1 MAFRALIFSKNQETN
16 TALTAACNE
25 AGMRVEACSDIFAAI
40 EKGTKQPFSCV
51 LADWSDQPETGFLL
65 KRARESTP
73 NTHVIVIAI
82 VDHDPTTAEMRDN
95 RLDFLIYRPIFPG
108 EAQQVLAKAAE
119 KMPSVST
126 QDMPAAPAPKHQS
139 AEVVS
144 ADTSDSHHSDEE
156 RHEYNDAS
164 QSMEEN
170 TAADDNVEETAA
182 EEHFQSHRSFSWREG
197 CAVGLT
203 LAALF
208 FLWNARGT
216 LVYLAQTR
224 EGRVR
229 VLKESAAA
237 LFYMTSSGATPM
249 GTAGSEARQDAYF
262 SRGPVGTE
270 TDESKIGV
278 VSTQAEVNEAHVE
291 VRKPVDFPLP
301 APVYQPPAPPPVHVE
316 RAAIPDSLRG
326 SAPITRP
333 VVVTVSPG
341 QMMPVSM
348 PATGPVPQQVSEPV
362 SLGEDAARALLV
374 QGENPAYPAEAA
386 AQKLHGPIVLQAT
399 IGRDGSV
406 EDLKIVRGSFLL
418 CKAAIPVVKQWRFQ
432 PYNLNGHAAQM
443 TTTLTIDFSAASQ

>member
-1 MAFRALIFSKNQETN
+1 MAFRALIFSRNPETN
-16 TALTAACNE
+16 AALTAACNE

-40 EKGTKQPFSCV
+40 EKGTKEPFSCV

-65 KRARESTP
+65 KRARESAP
-73 NTHVIVIAI
+73 NTHIVVIAI

-119 KMPSVST
+119 KMPSVSS
-126 QDMPAAPAPKHQS
+126 QGLSVAPVFKNQAVEVIAADTSNSHHSDGERHECNETSQS
-139 AEVVS
+139 AEV
-144 ADTSDSHHSDEE
+144 DTV
-156 RHEYNDAS
+156 
-164 QSMEEN
+164 
-170 TAADDNVEETAA
+170 ADDNLEETAT
-182 EEHFQSHRSFSWREG
+182 EEHFQGHRSFPWREG
-197 CAVGLT
+197 CAAGLI

-208 FLWNARGT
+208 FLWNARAT
-216 LVYLAQTR
+216 FVYLAQTR
-224 EGRVR
+224 EGRVK

-237 LFYMTSSGATPM
+237 LFYMTPSGAIPM

-262 SRGPVGTE
+262 SRGPVTNE
-270 TDESKIGV
+270 TDQSKIGV
-278 VSTQAEVNEAHVE
+278 VSTQAEVNEAHLE

-301 APVYQPPAPPPVHVE
+301 APVYEPPPPPPVHVE

-333 VVVTVSPG
+333 VVVTVSPA

-348 PATGPVPQQVSEPV
+348 PATGPVPQPVSEPV
-362 SLGEDAARALLV
+362 GISESAARAMLV
-374 QGENPAYPAEAA
+374 KSENPTYPAEAA
-386 AQKLHGPIVLQAT
+386 TQKLQGPVVLQAT

-432 PYNLNGHAAQM
+432 AYNLNGHAAQM
-443 TTTLTIDFSAASQ
+443 TTTLTIDFSAAPQ